1 MWIPFILNVL
11 VVVLNIGTLEY
22 RNGNITNYSMGIS
35 VYTCF
40 VIAAVYILF
49 SMAIFLRRW
58 NYIESHKRATIFTYL
73 LMVGCVA
80 GFQMKNPQSLISC
93 MAPTIIILGVYLNQ
107 ENPAMKKLSYYHS
120 EMVMGFATLVENKD
134 DLLLAA
140 PMHDIGKI
148 AVPDAILQKLG
159 KLTAEE
165 YEKMKQHTGSGK
177 DFEPILV
184 EVFLDMR
191 EKVEEIHRQIND
203 QDGNENNQHRE
214 A

>member
-1 MWIPFILNVL
+1 MYVELLAEELRRRGIYRNVL
-11 VVVLNIGTLEY
+11 TKDY
-22 RNGNITNYSMGIS
+22 M
-35 VYTCF
+35 
-40 VIAAVYILF
+40 
-49 SMAIFLRRW
+49 
-58 NYIESHKRATIFTYL
+58 
-73 LMVGCVA
+73 
-80 GFQMKNPQSLISC
+80 
-93 MAPTIIILGVYLNQ
+93 
-107 ENPAMKKLSYYHS
+107 
-120 EMVMGFATLVENKD
+120 D
-134 DLLLAA
+134 DLLLAD

-148 AVPDAILQKLG
+148 AVPDAILQKPG

-165 YEKMKQHTGSGK
+165 YEKMKQHTVSGK